1 MIGRFTFSLFQLL
14 DQLQHLQNN
23 AAGLV
28 AHPLFLEATNYQ
40 QELISMTTKTS
51 STTTADGPF
60 GSSAARQSSRVG
72 VTPGTSDGAVWQEKL
87 TVCEGTTTTGQPQVF
102 VRSYYRNLETLEKAW
117 DEPPSGASA
126 ILHATAAER
135 QEFET
140 QRTQLELT
148 LQSIPDEDDI
158 EEAAN
163 RNKAKKGFF
172 GRFRKKNSEVDAS
185 KDVHLQK
192 AIARSIREQKGDASA
207 LDDDVELAMA
217 LSMSVHDNNHE
228 DSEQAMFERALARSQ
243 RERTNRN
250 TEEDRAL
257 QEALERSKYE
267 QLQESTYESP
277 LESLAPVAAALP
289 TNDLLR
295 DYSSSSNMDPPL
307 KFSEDEMDLKM
318 PAKPQFDP
326 YGKK

>member
-1 MIGRFTFSLFQLL
+1 
-14 DQLQHLQNN
+14 
-23 AAGLV
+23 
-28 AHPLFLEATNYQ
+28 
-40 QELISMTTKTS
+40 MTSTKTS

-87 TVCEGTTTTGQPQVF
+87 TVCEGTTKTGQPQVF

-148 LQSIPDEDDI
+148 LQSIPDEDGI

-163 RNKAKKGFF
+163 RKKPKKGLF
-172 GRFRKKNSEVDAS
+172 GRFRKKNSEVDTS

-192 AIARSIREQKGDASA
+192 AIARSIREQKGDASGM
-207 LDDDVELAMA
+207 DDDVELAMA
-217 LSMSVHDNNHE
+217 LSMSVNDNNRE
-228 DSEQAMFERALARSQ
+228 ESDSEQAMFERALARSQ
-243 RERTNRN
+243 RDCTNRN

-257 QEALERSKYE
+257 QEALDRSKYE

-295 DYSSSSNMDPPL
+295 DYSSSSIMDPPL

-318 PAKPQFDP
+318 PAKPKFDP
-326 YGKK
+326 YGKM